1 MRLVPDLSRA
11 PANAHL
17 GTQSAEAPRNV
28 PLQNQG
34 PLDLRRPEV
43 GLPPVPGDYASFTCP
58 NPSPTPQRESLE
70 RSPAGGPQNSLSGRE
85 NLQLLEL

>member
-1 MRLVPDLSRA
+1 MRLVPVLSRA

-28 PLQNQG
+28 PLQNQS

-43 GLPPVPGDYASFTCP
+43 GLPRCQEIMPHSLAPIPHPPHKG
-58 NPSPTPQRESLE
+58 SPWNAHLQR
-70 RSPAGGPQNSLSGRE
+70 GPQNSLSCRE